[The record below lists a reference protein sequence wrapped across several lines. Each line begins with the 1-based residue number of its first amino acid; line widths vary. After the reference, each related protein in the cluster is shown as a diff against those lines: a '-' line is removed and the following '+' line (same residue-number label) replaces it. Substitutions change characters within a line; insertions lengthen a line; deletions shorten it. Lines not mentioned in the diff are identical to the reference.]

1 MFPIERAPYLALCRE
16 DAAQRDRQLR
26 DVFNALRYGVRTGCQ
41 YGAKAP
47 ACVPLWVKHTQTERG
62 FVLPAAALVGADKL
76 RMGRPLP
83 PSGP

>member
-1 MFPIERAPYLALCRE
+1 M
-16 DAAQRDRQLR
+16 
-26 DVFNALRYGVRTGCQ
+26 
-41 YGAKAP
+41 
-47 ACVPLWVKHTQTERG
+47 PLGVKHTQTERG